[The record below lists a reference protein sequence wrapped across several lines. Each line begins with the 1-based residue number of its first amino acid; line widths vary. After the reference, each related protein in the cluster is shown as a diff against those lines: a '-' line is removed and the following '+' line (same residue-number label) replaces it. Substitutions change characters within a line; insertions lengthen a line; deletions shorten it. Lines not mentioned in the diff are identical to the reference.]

1 MLRVTRGAKGNP
13 KSRRSE
19 IVFGPGTGENEKPRF
34 LPRSRR
40 LRIALALVLALLSG
54 AAYYIGENL
63 KVEQD
68 VELAVSA
75 DQGEATVAIAAE
87 ESGVSPGCGCQ
98 HPNFGKLDWTGLA
111 LPSEGFRLGV
121 TAAPADNVS
130 EGLWQLTAM
139 APDAGPIGWYASP
152 YATLEMRV
160 TVNREGRSLRLFDG
174 RTTFLQTV
182 SVAPVQVEQDRRFPY
197 AALLPAAGGETTTIS
212 RSPARPGGG
221 GLLDVDSTSP
231 SRDSWVKI
239 RRNGP
244 RGLGVDVNQRGPMI
258 DVIGPTTFRIERAGS
273 SQIYAGKQLLRGVLP
288 NDEVTIRL
296 RTPYSLRLL
305 PSPAP
310 QRWVDAQPTIWREEL
325 AESDAPAQARREARR
340 GAALTGRNVIDDPLP
355 EFAVH
360 LSRLSVP
367 DERSWSSFATRSAE
381 RVTMRPLLA
390 PSSHESYI
398 IGRFGLPPV
407 SPRPEVGVFGK
418 VTHYESNALRGE
430 LVIDSHASRISD
442 GEQVSVDSS
451 DGLDAGNYRFT
462 PLISAGVPTEKG
474 AIAGEAKVAVDGDP
488 RTTLGWLRWVAG
500 AIAAALIA
508 LIIGAIV
515 SWVNRGHPD

>member
-1 MLRVTRGAKGNP
+1 MARGASGDP
-13 KSRRSE
+13 KSRHSE
-19 IVFGPGTGENEKPRF
+19 VVSGRGGEDKKRRY

-40 LRIALALVLALLSG
+40 LRIAFAFALALLAG
-54 AAYYIGENL
+54 TAHYIGENL

-68 VELAVSA
+68 VELVVSA

-111 LPSEGFRLGV
+111 LPSESFRLGV

-160 TVNREGRSLRLFDG
+160 TVNREGRSLLLFDG
-174 RTTFLQTV
+174 RTTFLQVV

-221 GLLDVDSTSP
+221 GLLDVNSTAP
-231 SRDSWVKI
+231 SRDSWANI

-244 RGLGVDVNQRGPMI
+244 RGLGVDANQRGPMI
-258 DVIGPTTFRIERAGS
+258 DVIGPTTFRIQRAGG

-296 RTPYSLRLL
+296 RTPYSLRLF

-325 AESDAPAQARREARR
+325 AESGDAPAQARREARR
-340 GAALTGRNVIDDPLP
+340 GPALTGRNIIDDPLP
-355 EFAVH
+355 EFVVH

-381 RVTMRPLLA
+381 KVTMRPLLA
-390 PSSHESYI
+390 PSPHDIFI
-398 IGRFGLPPV
+398 IGRFGLPPL
-407 SPRPEVGVFGK
+407 SARPEVGVFGN
-418 VTHYESNALRGE
+418 VTHYESDAVRGE
-430 LVIDSHASRISD
+430 IVADSHGSRISD

-462 PLISAGVPTEKG
+462 PLISAGVPTEEA
-474 AIAGEAKVAVDGDP
+474 AIAGEAEVVVDGDP
-488 RTTLGWLRWVAG
+488 VTTLGWLRWVAG

-508 LIIGAIV
+508 LAITAIV
-515 SWVNRGHPD
+515 AWVNRGHPD